1 MACSRKAVRALAFVL
16 AVALVAGML
25 VRPVSAWA
33 AASLADRVEEPVQV
47 ANVTA
52 EAFGTSVT
60 AGPGQAESL
69 PISRFCPMA
78 ISASTDPVSIEAGI
92 DCGMVDMCG
101 IEPCLCGSADAWGG
115 CSCNGLQTL
124 EPTISYTSSDESV
137 VRVEQ
142 AWGRTWLV
150 PVGPGTATLSCTASL
165 KYFEDTTLQVAVEV
179 GSLAVAD
186 AALAGTALAV
196 LVVVV
201 LVVWGIVRLVARKG
215 AARAEKG
222 ERS

>member
-1 MACSRKAVRALAFVL
+1 MACSRRAIWMPGFVL
-16 AVALVAGML
+16 AVALVAGVL
-25 VRPVSAWA
+25 VRPASAWA
-33 AASLADRVEEPVQV
+33 TASLADRAEEPVQV

-124 EPTISYTSSDESV
+124 EPTISYASSDESV

-165 KYFEDTTLQVAVEV
+165 KYFEDTSFQVAVEV
-179 GSLAVAD
+179 GALTAAD
-186 AALAGTALAV
+186 GALAGTALAALAVIV
-196 LVVVV
+196 LA
-201 LVVWGIVRLVARKG
+201 VWGIVRLVARKG
-215 AARAEKG
+215 AARVVKG

>member
-69 PISRFCPMA
+69 SVSRFCPMA
-78 ISASTDPVSIEAGI
+78 VSASTTPASIEVGI
-92 DCGMVDMCG
+92 DCG
-101 IEPCLCGSADAWGG
+101 
-115 CSCNGLQTL
+115 
-124 EPTISYTSSDESV
+124 ISTSKT
-137 VRVEQ
+137 R
-142 AWGRTWLV
+142 
-150 PVGPGTATLSCTASL
+150 
-165 KYFEDTTLQVAVEV
+165 
-179 GSLAVAD
+179 
-186 AALAGTALAV
+186 
-196 LVVVV
+196 
-201 LVVWGIVRLVARKG
+201 
-215 AARAEKG
+215 
-222 ERS
+222 RSRWPWRWAP

>member
-69 PISRFCPMA
+69 SVSRFCPMA
-78 ISASTDPVSIEAGI
+78 VSASTNPASIEVGI

-124 EPTISYTSSDESV
+124 EPTISYASSDESV

-179 GSLAVAD
+179 GALTAAD
-186 AALAGTALAV
+186 GALAGTALAALAVIV
-196 LVVVV
+196 LA
-201 LVVWGIVRLVARKG
+201 VWGIVRLVARKG
-215 AARAEKG
+215 AARVVKG